1 MYSVIRKVPRCT
13 WDKSVD
19 DFDRKLSQLEQKWQQ
34 LAPGFFTWFHKF
46 QGADF
51 KECMIASVREA
62 AQLCDE
68 YNGQVNDFRTND
80 NESENFGV
88 KQWTGFAKS
97 SWPDF
102 IDKLRQRA
110 EVQIRQED
118 KALCGS
124 GEYWLERF
132 QFLELELGTA

>member
-1 MYSVIRKVPRCT
+1 MATTSSWLFHLV
-13 WDKSVD
+13 
-19 DFDRKLSQLEQKWQQ
+19 SQY
-34 LAPGFFTWFHKF
+34 